1 MKGPKNSL
9 LTSLFSVYNVYKNV
23 MREILDNIN
32 KISNEIDDLN
42 TRIEEARKQEPIK
55 KKSIE
60 HKKANIG
67 WRMVTELVVG
77 MFIGFILGY
86 TIDNFFNILPVFT
99 IILSMLG
106 FFAGIKTMI
115 KTSKEFDKLS

>member
-1 MKGPKNSL
+1 
-9 LTSLFSVYNVYKNV
+9 
-23 MREILDNIN
+23 LDKIN
-32 KISNEIDDLN
+32 KISNEIEDLN
-42 TRIEEARKQEPIK
+42 ARIKEARKEEPK
-55 KKSIE
+55 EKKSFE

-86 TIDNFFNILPVFT
+86 TIDNFFNVLPVFT
-99 IILSMLG
+99 IIFSMLG
-106 FFAGIKTMI
+106 FAAGIKTMI